1 LAAKVGIDDWRADC
15 RPQHKVAALGRLA
28 AEGHRVLMV
37 GDGLNDAP
45 ALAAAFV
52 SISPA
57 AAADVSRAAA
67 DLVFQGESLAAVA
80 EAVDTARRARRVM
93 LQNLVGAASYN
104 LLAVP
109 IAVAGLATPLFAAA
123 AMSASSI
130 AVTLNAMR
138 LGRRG
143 RRVS

>member
-1 LAAKVGIDDWRADC
+1 
-15 RPQHKVAALGRLA
+15 
-28 AEGHRVLMV
+28 MV

-67 DLVFQGESLAAVA
+67 DMVFQGESLMAVV
-80 EAVDTARRARRVM
+80 EAIETARRARRVM
-93 LQNLVGAASYN
+93 LENLIGAAGYN
-104 LLAVP
+104 LFAVP
-109 IAVAGLATPLFAAA
+109 LAVAGLATPLVAAA

-138 LGRRG
+138 LGRRA
-143 RRVS
+143 RRAQ